1 MITCEIKKIITPNK
15 SYCHVFLPLNIL
27 FILVYKSNDKEEEF
41 IIYYK
46 VKKLLCYENNV
57 KYASKS

>member
-1 MITCEIKKIITPNK
+1 MFI
-15 SYCHVFLPLNIL
+15 LPLNIL

>member
-1 MITCEIKKIITPNK
+1 MF
-15 SYCHVFLPLNIL
+15 FLPLNIL

-46 VKKLLCYENNV
+46 VKKQLYHDKNV

>member
-1 MITCEIKKIITPNK
+1 MF
-15 SYCHVFLPLNIL
+15 FLPLNIL
-27 FILVYKSNDKEEEF
+27 FILEYKSNDKEEEF

-46 VKKLLCYENNV
+46 VKKQLYHDNNV

>member
-1 MITCEIKKIITPNK
+1 MITCEIKKYLLLINLIAM
-15 SYCHVFLPLNIL
+15 FILPLNIL

-46 VKKLLCYENNV
+46 VRKLLCYENYV

>member
-1 MITCEIKKIITPNK
+1 MF
-15 SYCHVFLPLNIL
+15 FLPLNIL

-57 KYASKS
+57 KYASKKLTTPKNNVNFASKYS

>member
-1 MITCEIKKIITPNK
+1 MF
-15 SYCHVFLPLNIL
+15 FLPLNIL

-41 IIYYK
+41 ITCNK